1 MREDPFELNDEFPE
15 IDGELMDPKS
25 WDFVFASHMKFP
37 EAITVLEL
45 RAIFAALR
53 HKLRLRASFGKMHLH
68 FSDNLSGKGRSSFF
82 PMLRAFRRLRALLI
96 AANCQLLVRWIP
108 SEWNVADHGS
118 RLWERERIVAER
130 EARKSKKNFKKNI
143 RQALLSNFLTWTS
156 ADLATRNNQEDEAP
170 VRREDAGREIQEA
183 EKVSREHGDGPTFS
197 WTNLSGA
204 DGSFPS
210 SGLRLHEETG
220 SFQNL

>member
-15 IDGELMDPKS
+15 IDGELME
-25 WDFVFASHMKFP
+25 FP

-53 HKLRLRASFGKMHLH
+53 HKLRLRASFGKKHLH
-68 FSDNLSGKGRSSFF
+68 FSDNLSAVLCAGKGRSSSF
-82 PMLRAFRRLRALLI
+82 PTLGASRRLRALLI

-118 RLWERERIVAER
+118 RLWERERVVAER

-143 RQALLSNFLTWTS
+143 RQALLSKLPNLDLQGKCFL
-156 ADLATRNNQEDEAP
+156 
-170 VRREDAGREIQEA
+170 G
-183 EKVSREHGDGPTFS
+183 
-197 WTNLSGA
+197 
-204 DGSFPS
+204 
-210 SGLRLHEETG
+210 
-220 SFQNL
+220 